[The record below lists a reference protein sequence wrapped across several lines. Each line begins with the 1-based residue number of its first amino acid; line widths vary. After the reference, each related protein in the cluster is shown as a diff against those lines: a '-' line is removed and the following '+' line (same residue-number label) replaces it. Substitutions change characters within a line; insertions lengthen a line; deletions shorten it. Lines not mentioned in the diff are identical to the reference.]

1 VIDAPCFLTTA
12 LSEKEKGMKKGL
24 LAAIIAGLL
33 VIGFV
38 GVVPTFAQSI
48 GAQTETTTTPVT
60 SDAAEGT
67 LDDCAF

>member
-1 VIDAPCFLTTA
+1 LPHHSQTHHFFG
-12 LSEKEKGMKKGL
+12 KEENMKKGL

-38 GVVPTFAQSI
+38 GIAPTLAQVDQ
-48 GAQTETTTTPVT
+48 AQTETTTPVT
-60 SDAAEGT
+60 SDTATDA